1 MIDLST
7 WNLTVPATQENPLVT
22 TQQLGNGYRSRY
34 FRPNA
39 DGSLTFW
46 APVTGSTTS
55 GSSYPR
61 SELRETGRDGKP
73 VFWKYDRANDR
84 LAAVLTV
91 ERLPSNEKLIV
102 GQIHSKD
109 EPGSMRDPLLKIR
122 YRKVDGIGRV
132 EAVVRRRPG
141 EKTCD
146 SHLLLDGVR
155 PGDQFGYR
163 IDLDSRGKL
172 QVAASSANGQSTK
185 FSQQVDPRWK
195 KQSLYFKA
203 GVYVLDNKGPSTEG
217 GRVTFHW
224 LDSAHR

>member
-7 WNLTVPATQENPLVT
+7 WNLTTPATQEHPLIS

-34 FRPNA
+34 FRQNP

-46 APVTGSTTS
+46 APVNGSTTA

-73 VFWKYDRANDR
+73 AFWTYDRASDK
-84 LAAVLTV
+84 LSAVLTV
-91 ERLPSNEKLIV
+91 ERLPSSEKLVV

-109 EPGSMRDPLLKIR
+109 EPGSMRDPLLNIR
-122 YRKVDGIGRV
+122 YRKVKGVGRI
-132 EAVVRRRPG
+132 EAVIRQRPG
-141 EKTCD
+141 DKACD

-155 PGDQFGYR
+155 PGERFGYR
-163 IDLDSRGKL
+163 VDLDSRGVL
-172 QVAASSANGQSTK
+172 QVAASSENGDSAK
-185 FSQQVDPRWK
+185 LSHKIDSRWK
-195 KQSLYFKA
+195 KQQLYFKA
-203 GVYVLDNKGPSTEG
+203 GVYVLDNRGPSSEG